1 LKRISID
8 MKDDI
13 ANVLAENLEAIEQG
27 EITLGEALARH
38 PQHREE
44 LLELLP
50 LVMAIK
56 ELPPIMPRQGF
67 RYTAR
72 GRILREISARQQT
85 QPSGRLKRVFNFSL
99 PRLLLRPALSLA
111 ILVVLLVATLSAGTV
126 YAAGGALP
134 GQALYPV
141 KTTVEDLRLALS
153 GEETD
158 AALYLQFAQERLEEI
173 NALAAQ
179 TRYDA
184 IPMAAERL
192 DMLVQ
197 AGSQTIAAESLEESA
212 TLKSEA
218 LELNHGIEFTNAVLE
233 SLLDNGNLPG
243 NSEFGIQRALTA
255 SSNAQTRL
263 EQIFPES
270 GPPGPPA
277 SVPVGPPEGVGSPDD
292 KPEGSQGLGPEKSPG
307 PPEDRGQGQGQDQ
320 GQGQGQDK
328 EKDKPE
334 KPEGPS
340 KDNSQGPPPEVT
352 TGPPTDKDKPDNSSG
367 NPSNN
372 KPDNKSNNKP

>member
-1 LKRISID
+1 

-13 ANVLAENLEAIEQG
+13 IANILAEDLEAIEQG
-27 EITLGEALARH
+27 ETTLGEALARH
-38 PQHREE
+38 PEHRDE

-50 LVMAIK
+50 LAQAIK
-56 ELPPIMPRQGF
+56 DLPPIMPRQGF

-72 GRILREISARQQT
+72 SRILREISARQQT
-85 QPSGRLKRVFNFSL
+85 RRSGRLKRVFNFSL
-99 PRLLLRPALSLA
+99 PPLLLRPALSLA
-111 ILVVLLVATLSAGTV
+111 IVVVLLVATLSAGTV

-134 GQALYPV
+134 GEALYPV

-173 NALAAQ
+173 TVLAARG
-179 TRYDA
+179 RYDA

-192 DMLVQ
+192 ETLVQ
-197 AGSQTIAAESLEESA
+197 AGSQTITVESLEESA
-212 TLKSEA
+212 TLQTEA
-218 LELNHGIEFTNAVLE
+218 AELNDGIVLTNAVLQ
-233 SLLDNGNLPG
+233 SLLDNGDLPG

-255 SSNAQTRL
+255 SSNAQMRL
-263 EQIFPES
+263 QQIFPDG

-277 SVPVGPPEGVGSPDD
+277 NVPVGPPDGVGPAEN
-292 KPEGSQGLGPEKSPG
+292 KPEGPPGLDPEKSPG
-307 PPEDRGQGQGQDQ
+307 PPEDK

-352 TGPPTDKDKPDNSSG
+352 TGPPEDKGKPEDSPE
-367 NPSNN
+367 NPSNE

>member
-1 LKRISID
+1 

-13 ANVLAENLEAIEQG
+13 IANILAEDLEAIEQG
-27 EITLGEALARH
+27 ETTLGEALARH
-38 PQHREE
+38 PEHRDE

-50 LVMAIK
+50 LVQAIK
-56 ELPPIMPRQGF
+56 DLPPIMPRQGF

-72 GRILREISARQQT
+72 ARILREISARQQT
-85 QPSGRLKRVFNFSL
+85 HRSGRLKRVFNFSF
-99 PRLLLRPALSLA
+99 PQLLLRPALSLA
-111 ILVVLLVATLSAGTV
+111 IVIVLLVATLSAGTV
-126 YAAGGALP
+126 YAAGAALP
-134 GQALYPV
+134 GDTLYPV
-141 KTTVEDLRLALS
+141 KTSVEDVRLALS
-153 GEETD
+153 GEEAD

-173 NALAAQ
+173 NALAAHG
-179 TRYDA
+179 RYEA

-192 DMLVQ
+192 ETLVQ
-197 AGSQTIAAESLEESA
+197 EGSQTILAGSLEESESLQ
-212 TLKSEA
+212 TEA
-218 LELNHGIEFTNAVLE
+218 AQLNQGIVFTNAVLS

-255 SSNAQTRL
+255 SSNAQMRL
-263 EQIFPES
+263 QQIFPDG

-277 SVPVGPPEGVGSPDD
+277 GVPVGPPEGVGPPDD
-292 KPEGSQGLGPEKSPG
+292 KPEGPQGLGPEKSPG
-307 PPEDRGQGQGQDQ
+307 PPEDKGQGQ

-334 KPEGPS
+334 KPDGPS

-352 TGPPTDKDKPDNSSG
+352 TGPPEDKGKPEDSPG
-367 NPSNN
+367 NPSNE